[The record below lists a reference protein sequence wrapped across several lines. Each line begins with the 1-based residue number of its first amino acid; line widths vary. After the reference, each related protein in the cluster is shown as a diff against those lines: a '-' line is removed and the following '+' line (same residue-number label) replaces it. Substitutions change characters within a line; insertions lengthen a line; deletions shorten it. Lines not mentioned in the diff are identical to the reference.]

1 MSYYDVATK
10 IEFLVTR
17 QLGVQEAKVIESASL
32 VEDLGADDYDLMELA
47 TTVGEAFAMTI
58 PTTIMQE
65 IVTVKDLIDY
75 VITNVP
81 K

>member
-10 IEFLVTR
+10 IQFLVTR

>member
-10 IEFLVTR
+10 IQFLVTR

-47 TTVGEAFAMTI
+47 TTVAEAFAMTI